1 MIGGAARLG
10 ATILL
15 AAAAT
20 PVAGAPAPLP
30 IAGRTYLILPFEN
43 TGEDPSLA
51 WMQTGLARALGE
63 DLLGRGATVVDDEE
77 RSVFL
82 EGSGLPAD
90 SFPALASALEVGRR
104 MRARAGGIRPDRLL
118 LGRFNLTDGGIV
130 LAARAI
136 DLHTEKARP
145 WVSRQG
151 RVAALLAVE
160 QDLTRA
166 LAQDEA
172 LPEPRGRSADV
183 PLLAFETYCR
193 AMAEP
198 DLKGR
203 LQLLQRAV
211 HEYPAYAR
219 AAYQGAALLARE
231 ERWGEAADLLKKA
244 APEPYPYEAEFHL
257 ISAAVALAR
266 NDPPTAAAQAR
277 RALQFAETSRAHL
290 LLGRALLA
298 SGDRPQALAELEKAQ
313 SVDPADPDVEELRR
327 ALGGEATSTTRRS
340 P

>member
-1 MIGGAARLG
+1 V
-10 ATILL
+10 LL
-15 AAAAT
+15 AATVT
-20 PVAGAPAPLP
+20 PAWSVPPPTAE
-30 IAGRTYLILPFEN
+30 RTYLILPFEN
-43 TGEDPSLA
+43 TGEDPTLA

-63 DLLGRGATVVDDEE
+63 ELLGRGAAVVDDEE
-77 RSVFL
+77 RAVFL

-90 SFPALASALEVGRR
+90 ASPALASALEVGRR

-118 LGRFNLTDGGIV
+118 LGRFNLTDGSIF
-130 LAARAI
+130 LTARAI
-136 DLHTEKARP
+136 DLEAEKARP

-151 RVAALLAVE
+151 RVASLLAVE
-160 QDLTRA
+160 QELARA

-193 AMAEP
+193 AMAES
-198 DLKGR
+198 DLKRR

-219 AAYQGAALLARE
+219 AAYQAAALLVPE
-231 ERWGEAADLLKKA
+231 ERWDDAAAMLKKA
-244 APEPYPYEAEFHL
+244 APEPYPYEADFHL
-257 ISAAVALAR
+257 MSATVALSR
-266 NDPPTAAAQAR
+266 NDPQTAAAQAR
-277 RALQFAETSRAHL
+277 RALQFNDTPRAHL

-298 SGDRPQALAELEKAQ
+298 SGDRAQALAELEKAQ
-313 SVDPADPDVEELRR
+313 SVDPTDPDVEELRR
-327 ALGGEATSTTRRS
+327 ALGEEATSTTRRS